1 VVSAVRA
8 TQTDAAHPQ
17 SLISALNQMGM
28 PLYGMQTPNG
38 YSDMADGWVNSAALL
53 TRMNFGLALAANKL
67 PGLDCDL
74 PAITGATGAATAADP
89 AQDEA
94 RLEQLLLNGTVSDKT
109 HQTVLNEMQKLPQQ
123 QAAAQNFV
131 EKTAADPLDAT
142 LNVKKKERPQAR
154 QVNLNVSLVGASE
167 ANIAAG
173 LLLGSPDFQR
183 K

>member
-1 VVSAVRA
+1 
-8 TQTDAAHPQ
+8 
-17 SLISALNQMGM
+17 MGM

-109 HQTVLNEMQKLPQQ
+109 HQTVLSEMQKLPQQ

-131 EKTAADPLDAT
+131 EKTAADPLDAS